1 MATDDGDALRS
12 VKNIVLVLSG
22 KGGVG
27 KSSITTQLALSLAI
41 QGKRVGILDIDLTGP
56 SIPRMFGVEDRQI
69 HQSTGGWV
77 PVYVNQ
83 PSSKSSSVEAHT
95 NGETGSLSL
104 ISIGFLLKSRSDAV
118 IWRGPKKSAM
128 IAQFLTSV
136 LWGELDYLLIDT
148 PPGTSDEH
156 IAVVEKLRQTA
167 SIWERC
173 RGAVLVTTPQD
184 VSTADVRKELSFCRK
199 TGVEVLG
206 LVENMS
212 GYICPCCD
220 EVTNIF
226 SSGGGQ
232 IMAEQANIPF
242 LGKIPIEPRFGEMVE
257 QGQGDDGTL
266 LERYRG
272 SALSGLFAGIA
283 KELDQRIGVVS

>member
-1 MATDDGDALRS
+1 MAADDGDALRQ

-27 KSSITTQLALSLAI
+27 KSSVTTQLALSLALA
-41 QGKRVGILDIDLTGP
+41 GKRVGILDIDLTGP
-56 SIPRMFGVEDRQI
+56 SIPRMFGVEERQI
-69 HQSTGGWV
+69 HQSSGGWV
-77 PVYVNQ
+77 PVY
-83 PSSKSSSVEAHT
+83 
-95 NGETGSLSL
+95 
-104 ISIGFLLKSRSDAV
+104 SRSDAV

-156 IAVVEKLRQTA
+156 IAVVEKLRQTPEV
-167 SIWERC
+167 WEKC
-173 RGAVLVTTPQD
+173 RGAVLVTTPQE

-199 TGVEVLG
+199 TGVHILG
-206 LVENMS
+206 LIENMS

-226 SSGGGQ
+226 SSGGGEA
-232 IMAEQANIPF
+232 MAIHYNVPF
-242 LGKIPIEPRFGEMVE
+242 MGKIPIEPRFGEMVE
-257 QGQGDDGTL
+257 QGQSGGDTL
-266 LERYRG
+266 LDRYRG

-283 KELDQRIGVVS
+283 KELDERIHTA